1 MKNENNLRKNMGDPV
16 LEYVL
21 RRKEKTA
28 LIFTLDKTSV

>member
-1 MKNENNLRKNMGDPV
+1 MKNENNLIKIIIDPV

-28 LIFTLDKTSV
+28 LIFTLDKTDV